1 MLKVFLVE
9 DESVIREGFRDKIP
23 WEQYGFQLVGEAGDG
38 EMALPMIRKLKP
50 DLLITDIKMPFMDGL
65 SLSEIVK
72 EEFPKIKIIIISGY
86 DDFEYARQAIKAGVD
101 QYLLKPITRT
111 TLRGVL
117 LEMKEKIEQGMEQ
130 KDYQAQYQD
139 EVQEF
144 EQFSLRRFFEKI
156 LEGKLSVKEIYEEAA
171 AQSLQLTASCYNLLL
186 FSIYEK
192 AEVSSRESRERL
204 IRKQEE
210 VFHYFLRHPQ
220 YILFRFNVSCY
231 GVLIKSEQSQMEE
244 LTENSLAHLKK
255 VCAPEE
261 DHLEWYV
268 AVGTE
273 VERLSMLPQCYKDAN
288 HYFAYRFIK
297 PGLHVL
303 SETTLSDCLAGQGEK
318 NIGTVDFM
326 QMDPEIIRDFLSRG
340 EDKEIHDFVES
351 YLYNIQNALKSRMF
365 RSYVILNIR
374 FAVVAFLES
383 IGADQAE
390 YLEEIEHAVQMI
402 RSEDSEIFEYFAG
415 MLETAMGI
423 RDRINSCQ
431 GGKMLKKALDYID
444 DHYDCDTLSL
454 NLVAENIGMS
464 ASYLSAIFSQNMQ
477 KTFVEYVT
485 EKRIEKAKKL
495 LKQTDKNS
503 GEIAKEVGIKTP
515 ITSASSLKSC
525 RDAVRENTVQKRS
538 TDRSITGQSEYFPLS
553 SGSSGFPVK
562 TREARSVFYHSL
574 RCLCPHLMGS
584 WERVVTAR
592 ILELLKYV

>member
-192 AEVSSRESRERL
+192 AEVSSREARERL

-503 GEIAKEVGIKTP
+503 GEIAKEVGYKDSHYFSFVFKKLQGCSP
-515 ITSASSLKSC
+515 
-525 RDAVRENTVQKRS
+525 REYRAEK
-538 TDRSITGQSEYFPLS
+538 
-553 SGSSGFPVK
+553 K
-562 TREARSVFYHSL
+562 H
-574 RCLCPHLMGS
+574 
-584 WERVVTAR
+584 
-592 ILELLKYV
+592 

>member
-65 SLSEIVK
+65 SLSEIMK

-231 GVLIKSEQSQMEE
+231 GVLIKSEQFQMEE
-244 LTENSLAHLKK
+244 LSENSLAHFKE

-503 GEIAKEVGIKTP
+503 GEIAKEVGYKDSHYFSFVFKKLQGCSP
-515 ITSASSLKSC
+515 
-525 RDAVRENTVQKRS
+525 REYRAEK
-538 TDRSITGQSEYFPLS
+538 
-553 SGSSGFPVK
+553 K
-562 TREARSVFYHSL
+562 H
-574 RCLCPHLMGS
+574 
-584 WERVVTAR
+584 
-592 ILELLKYV
+592 

>member
-117 LEMKEKIEQGMEQ
+117 LEIKEKIEQGMEQ

-231 GVLIKSEQSQMEE
+231 GVLIKSEQFQMEE

-503 GEIAKEVGIKTP
+503 GEIAKEVGYKDSHYFSFVFKKLQGCSP
-515 ITSASSLKSC
+515 
-525 RDAVRENTVQKRS
+525 REYRAEK
-538 TDRSITGQSEYFPLS
+538 
-553 SGSSGFPVK
+553 K
-562 TREARSVFYHSL
+562 H
-574 RCLCPHLMGS
+574 
-584 WERVVTAR
+584 
-592 ILELLKYV
+592 

>member
-220 YILFRFNVSCY
+220 YILFRFNVNCY
-231 GVLIKSEQSQMEE
+231 GVLIKSEQFQMEE
-244 LTENSLAHLKK
+244 LTENSLAHFKK
-255 VCAPEE
+255 VCAPEL

-383 IGADQAE
+383 TGADQAE

-503 GEIAKEVGIKTP
+503 GEIAKEVGYKDSHYFSFVFKKLQGCSP
-515 ITSASSLKSC
+515 
-525 RDAVRENTVQKRS
+525 REYRAEK
-538 TDRSITGQSEYFPLS
+538 
-553 SGSSGFPVK
+553 K
-562 TREARSVFYHSL
+562 H
-574 RCLCPHLMGS
+574 
-584 WERVVTAR
+584 
-592 ILELLKYV
+592 

>member
-444 DHYDCDTLSL
+444 EHYDCDTLSL

-503 GEIAKEVGIKTP
+503 GEIAKEVGYKDSHYFSFVFKKLQGCSP
-515 ITSASSLKSC
+515 
-525 RDAVRENTVQKRS
+525 REYRAEK
-538 TDRSITGQSEYFPLS
+538 
-553 SGSSGFPVK
+553 K
-562 TREARSVFYHSL
+562 H
-574 RCLCPHLMGS
+574 
-584 WERVVTAR
+584 
-592 ILELLKYV
+592 

>member
-1 MLKVFLVE
+1 MERINKEPVSRWVKISNCAVKNALSITICETLVPVLPQVLGRIKNMFDLSCE
-9 DESVIREGFRDKIP
+9 PEIVYNSLSTMNDIREGFRDKIP

-231 GVLIKSEQSQMEE
+231 GVLIKSEQFQMEE
-244 LTENSLAHLKK
+244 LTENSLAHFKE

-503 GEIAKEVGIKTP
+503 GEIAKEVGYKDSHYFSFVFKKLQGCSP
-515 ITSASSLKSC
+515 
-525 RDAVRENTVQKRS
+525 REYRAEK
-538 TDRSITGQSEYFPLS
+538 
-553 SGSSGFPVK
+553 K
-562 TREARSVFYHSL
+562 H
-574 RCLCPHLMGS
+574 
-584 WERVVTAR
+584 
-592 ILELLKYV
+592 

>member
-383 IGADQAE
+383 IGADQVE

-415 MLETAMGI
+415 ILETAMGI

-503 GEIAKEVGIKTP
+503 GEIAKEVGYKDSHYFSFVFKKLQGCSP
-515 ITSASSLKSC
+515 
-525 RDAVRENTVQKRS
+525 REYRAEK
-538 TDRSITGQSEYFPLS
+538 
-553 SGSSGFPVK
+553 K
-562 TREARSVFYHSL
+562 H
-574 RCLCPHLMGS
+574 
-584 WERVVTAR
+584 
-592 ILELLKYV
+592 

>member
-1 MLKVFLVE
+1 MEKRKQMLKVFLVE

-231 GVLIKSEQSQMEE
+231 GVLIKSEQFQMEE
-244 LTENSLAHLKK
+244 LTENSLAHFKE

-503 GEIAKEVGIKTP
+503 GEIAKEVGYKDSHYFSFVFKKLQGCSP
-515 ITSASSLKSC
+515 
-525 RDAVRENTVQKRS
+525 REYRAEK
-538 TDRSITGQSEYFPLS
+538 
-553 SGSSGFPVK
+553 K
-562 TREARSVFYHSL
+562 H
-574 RCLCPHLMGS
+574 
-584 WERVVTAR
+584 
-592 ILELLKYV
+592 

>member
-231 GVLIKSEQSQMEE
+231 GVLIKSEQSQIEE

-303 SETTLSDCLAGQGEK
+303 SEMTLSDCLAGQGEK

-503 GEIAKEVGIKTP
+503 GEIAKEVGYKDSHYFSFVFKKLQGCSP
-515 ITSASSLKSC
+515 
-525 RDAVRENTVQKRS
+525 REYRAEK
-538 TDRSITGQSEYFPLS
+538 
-553 SGSSGFPVK
+553 K
-562 TREARSVFYHSL
+562 H
-574 RCLCPHLMGS
+574 
-584 WERVVTAR
+584 
-592 ILELLKYV
+592 

>member
-297 PGLHVL
+297 PDLHVL

-415 MLETAMGI
+415 ILETAMGI

-503 GEIAKEVGIKTP
+503 GEIAKEVGYKDSHYFSFVFKKLQGCSP
-515 ITSASSLKSC
+515 
-525 RDAVRENTVQKRS
+525 REYRAEK
-538 TDRSITGQSEYFPLS
+538 
-553 SGSSGFPVK
+553 K
-562 TREARSVFYHSL
+562 H
-574 RCLCPHLMGS
+574 
-584 WERVVTAR
+584 
-592 ILELLKYV
+592 

>member
-210 VFHYFLRHPQ
+210 VFNYFLRHPQ

-231 GVLIKSEQSQMEE
+231 GVLIKSEQFQMEE
-244 LTENSLAHLKK
+244 LTENSLAHFKE

-503 GEIAKEVGIKTP
+503 GEIAKEVGYKDSHYFSFVFKKLQGCSP
-515 ITSASSLKSC
+515 
-525 RDAVRENTVQKRS
+525 REYRAEK
-538 TDRSITGQSEYFPLS
+538 
-553 SGSSGFPVK
+553 K
-562 TREARSVFYHSL
+562 H
-574 RCLCPHLMGS
+574 
-584 WERVVTAR
+584 
-592 ILELLKYV
+592 

>member
-1 MLKVFLVE
+1 MEKRMQMLKVFLVE

-117 LEMKEKIEQGMEQ
+117 LEIKEKIEQGMEQ

-231 GVLIKSEQSQMEE
+231 GVLIKSEQFQMEE

-503 GEIAKEVGIKTP
+503 GEIAKEVGYKDSHYFSFVFKKLQGCSP
-515 ITSASSLKSC
+515 
-525 RDAVRENTVQKRS
+525 REYRAEK
-538 TDRSITGQSEYFPLS
+538 
-553 SGSSGFPVK
+553 K
-562 TREARSVFYHSL
+562 H
-574 RCLCPHLMGS
+574 
-584 WERVVTAR
+584 
-592 ILELLKYV
+592 

>member
-303 SETTLSDCLAGQGEK
+303 SEMTLSDCLAGQGEK

-383 IGADQAE
+383 IGVDQAE

-503 GEIAKEVGIKTP
+503 GEIAKEVGYKDSHYFSFVFKKLQGCSP
-515 ITSASSLKSC
+515 
-525 RDAVRENTVQKRS
+525 REYRAEK
-538 TDRSITGQSEYFPLS
+538 
-553 SGSSGFPVK
+553 K
-562 TREARSVFYHSL
+562 H
-574 RCLCPHLMGS
+574 
-584 WERVVTAR
+584 
-592 ILELLKYV
+592 

>member
-210 VFHYFLRHPQ
+210 IFHYFLRHPQ
-220 YILFRFNVSCY
+220 YILFRFNVNCY

-244 LTENSLAHLKK
+244 LTENSLAHFKK

-503 GEIAKEVGIKTP
+503 GEIAKEVGYKDSHYFSFVFKKLQGCSP
-515 ITSASSLKSC
+515 
-525 RDAVRENTVQKRS
+525 REYRAEK
-538 TDRSITGQSEYFPLS
+538 
-553 SGSSGFPVK
+553 K
-562 TREARSVFYHSL
+562 H
-574 RCLCPHLMGS
+574 
-584 WERVVTAR
+584 
-592 ILELLKYV
+592 

>member
-130 KDYQAQYQD
+130 KDYQAQYQE

-210 VFHYFLRHPQ
+210 IFHYFLRHPQ
-220 YILFRFNVSCY
+220 YILFRFNVNCY

-244 LTENSLAHLKK
+244 LTENSLAHFKK

-503 GEIAKEVGIKTP
+503 GEIAKEVGYKDSHYFSFVFKKLQGCSP
-515 ITSASSLKSC
+515 
-525 RDAVRENTVQKRS
+525 REYRAEK
-538 TDRSITGQSEYFPLS
+538 
-553 SGSSGFPVK
+553 K
-562 TREARSVFYHSL
+562 H
-574 RCLCPHLMGS
+574 
-584 WERVVTAR
+584 
-592 ILELLKYV
+592 